1 MKKNVMMRV
10 ASALLVAVLMT
21 TCAISGTFAK
31 YTTSADAQDSARVAK
46 WGVTVSAA
54 GDEAFAEKYNDAA
67 DAAGTKVVSN
77 VSGEDVLAPGTNGT
91 LGGIT
96 ISGTTEVMVDVEVT
110 ANLTLTGW
118 EIAGVEYCPLVFT
131 VGSTE
136 IKIDGSTIKTV
147 AELEA
152 AVEKVFT
159 DLSKN
164 DVAANADLADAVSV
178 SWRWDYS
185 TSDEN
190 DEKDTDLAE
199 LATAPTIAFECSVTV
214 TQVD

>member
-31 YTTSADAQDSARVAK
+31 YTTSDSATDSARVAK
-46 WGVTVSAA
+46 WGVTVDVT
-54 GDEAFAEKYNDAA
+54 GETAFAKKYDNEASA
-67 DAAGTKVVSN
+67 TGVKVVSDTE
-77 VSGEDVLAPGTNGT
+77 VVAPGTNGT

-96 ISGTTEVMVDVEVT
+96 IGGETEVMVDVVVT
-110 ANLTLTGW
+110 ADLELTGW
-118 EIAGVEYCPLVFT
+118 EIGGVEYCPIVFT
-131 VGSTE
+131 VGSTD
-136 IKIDGSTIKTV
+136 IKIDGSTITDV
-147 AELEA
+147 DDLEA

-164 DVAANADLADAVSV
+164 DVAANTDLGATVSV
-178 SWRWDYS
+178 SWRWDFY
-185 TSDEN
+185 TSDAN
-190 DEKDTDLAE
+190 DVKDTE
-199 LATAPTIAFECSVTV
+199 LAKLADEGHAPEISFTCTVEV